1 MCTIDQIRK
10 MIELC
15 QTLKMRKI
23 IRKWMIRLDR
33 LTTIWRTWATTRRIL
48 VKPSQEAQIMKTS
61 KIKSSTILEL
71 LTTWKTKRRDTRN
84 IGISAKIRT
93 TWRRTWPL
101 WRKKLSDIGIDFIRL
116 QVSSSKDPVL
126 NKRRRASTSKSKPN
140 LTSER
145 ATGLDIIRLNVINEF
160 GIRVDHEEIR
170 LFPLYR
176 TKPSKSSI
184 VYNNMVN
191 YYWEHSFNSKPI

>member
-23 IRKWMIRLDR
+23 IRRWMIKLDR
-33 LTTIWRTWATTRRIL
+33 LTTIWRTWAIIQPIL
-48 VKPSQEAQIMKTS
+48 VKPSQEAQIMKTF
-61 KIKSSTILEL
+61 KIKSSTTLEL

-84 IGISAKIRT
+84 IEINAKIRT
-93 TWRRTWPL
+93 TWRRTWQL
-101 WRKKLSDIGIDFIRL
+101 WRKKLLDIGIDFIRL
-116 QVSSSKDPVL
+116 QVSSSKDPVS

-145 ATGLDIIRLNVINEF
+145 ATGIDIIR
-160 GIRVDHEEIR
+160 
-170 LFPLYR
+170 
-176 TKPSKSSI
+176 
-184 VYNNMVN
+184 
-191 YYWEHSFNSKPI
+191 